1 MKIGCKQNANKKFWA
16 QRGKTTEKNERK
28 KKKERRKM
36 QSGEARREKTFLLLM
51 WTKDKLQDARYS
63 ASGGIGSTSIK

>member
-1 MKIGCKQNANKKFWA
+1 MQTKNFEPSEEKQ
-16 QRGKTTEKNERK
+16 QRK
-28 KKKERRKM
+28 KKGKREEKM

>member
-1 MKIGCKQNANKKFWA
+1 MQTKNFEPSEEKQ
-16 QRGKTTEKNERK
+16 QRETNGKRK
-28 KKKERRKM
+28 KREEKM